1 MAFLLITTCVRYFAP
16 LIQQG
21 TSNIKNCRNAH
32 LEQLFGV
39 VMDGDD
45 VGDPESFHLLLITK
59 DIIAK
64 MLQPILMTTFSSYLF
79 VGKGGRA
86 KEYKEPL

>member
-1 MAFLLITTCVRYFAP
+1 MGA
-16 LIQQG
+16 
-21 TSNIKNCRNAH
+21 N
-32 LEQLFGV
+32 
-39 VMDGDD
+39 
-45 VGDPESFHLLLITK
+45 TK